1 MVKIKQKHRSENRM
15 EIVHVLDAFWH
26 TLGALLGAQNGTK
39 METKTKTKL
48 ERQKGGSEGPK
59 GGVSPMRR
67 DPSMHSILL
76 WHGNWNNWQKIANST
91 LSIKHGSSPL
101 LRRGAPHSRGSA
113 SFHRPQTSRQETHL
127 GSKHMDLPTG

>member
-1 MVKIKQKHRSENRM
+1 MATRKQKHRTENRM

-39 METKTKTKL
+39 TETKTKTKL

-59 GGVSPMRR
+59 NEVGGMRR

-76 WHGNWNNWQKIANST
+76 WHGNWNNWQQIANST
-91 LSIKHGSSPL
+91 LSI
-101 LRRGAPHSRGSA
+101 
-113 SFHRPQTSRQETHL
+113 
-127 GSKHMDLPTG
+127 

>member
-1 MVKIKQKHRSENRM
+1 MATRKQKHRSENRM

-26 TLGALLGAQNGTK
+26 TLGTLLGAQNGTK

-67 DPSMHSILL
+67 DPSIHSILL
-76 WHGNWNNWQKIANST
+76 WHGNWNNWQKIANNT
-91 LSIKHGSSPL
+91 
-101 LRRGAPHSRGSA
+101 
-113 SFHRPQTSRQETHL
+113 Q
-127 GSKHMDLPTG
+127 